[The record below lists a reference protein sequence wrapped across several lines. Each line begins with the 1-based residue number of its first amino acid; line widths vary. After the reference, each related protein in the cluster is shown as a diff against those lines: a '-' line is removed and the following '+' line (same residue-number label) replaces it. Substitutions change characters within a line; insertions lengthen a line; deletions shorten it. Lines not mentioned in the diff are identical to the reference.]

1 MRDYKVGDTVLLK
14 DNWLSD
20 CGRKSM
26 ITKDDGDGYF
36 YVHVDETSTSMF
48 EDGHDLWAHESMF
61 LPLPE

>member
-1 MRDYKVGDTVLLK
+1 MATYRVGDKVLLK

-20 CGRKSM
+20 RGIVVT

-36 YVHVDETSTSMF
+36 YVMTEETSTI
-48 EDGHDLWAHESMF
+48 LWTHESMF